1 MAPPPPI
8 RKAVI
13 PAAGLGARLL
23 PATRAVPKAM
33 LPVLD
38 TPALQM
44 AVAEA
49 AAAGIRSVAIVVGP
63 GDRASVRH
71 FAPDPAL
78 EGALRAAGRE
88 DLAEQVAATAR
99 IADVETIVQDRPLG
113 LGHAVAAASGWI
125 GGGGVCVLLPDDL
138 IWDRRP
144 TIGAMADLSARL
156 GASVVA
162 ARRVAP
168 ELAPSLGILDAEPA
182 AGRVHRVRAMVEKPA
197 PGTAPSDLAIVGR
210 YALTPAAVAE
220 LGRTAPGALG
230 EVQLTDALAAMCG
243 GEGVYAYEF
252 PGRHADAGT
261 PLGMLRASIAEGLA
275 RPETAGAVRAM
286 LREMADR

>member
-1 MAPPPPI
+1 MAGPI
-8 RKAVI
+8 RRAVI

-38 TPALQM
+38 TPALQL

-63 GDRASVRH
+63 GDAASARH
-71 FAPDPAL
+71 FAPDPEL
-78 EGALRAAGRE
+78 EEALRAAGRR
-88 DLAEQVAATAR
+88 DLAESVAAISDMAE
-99 IADVETIVQDRPLG
+99 IETIVQQRPLG
-113 LGHAVAAASGWI
+113 LGHAVAEAAGWL
-125 GGGGVCVLLPDDL
+125 GGEGACVLLPDDL
-138 IWDRRP
+138 IWARRP
-144 TIGAMADLSARL
+144 AIGEMAALCGRL

-162 ARRVAP
+162 ARRVP
-168 ELAPSLGILDAEPA
+168 SGLAAGLGMLDAEPA
-182 AGRVHRVRAMVEKPA
+182 GQRLHRVRAMVEKPA

-210 YALTPAAVAE
+210 YALTPAAIAR

-243 GEGVYAYEF
+243 GEGVYAHEF
-252 PGRHADAGT
+252 EGEHVDAGT
-261 PLGMLRASIAEGLA
+261 PLGMLRAAITEALA
-275 RPETAGAVRAM
+275 RPDTAGAVRAM
-286 LREMADR
+286 LRDLAAR